1 MRMWMVDPKILCRN
15 HLLGEHL
22 ELHILAS
29 KLNEGRKIAG
39 FIAHGLV
46 DPTLVSERHEELVKE
61 MQRRGYKHASPMA
74 ELPEKREKGR
84 VDPEANMLIL
94 TDRCE
99 RCRERIQLKT

>member
-1 MRMWMVDPKILCRN
+1 MVDPKILCRN

-46 DPTLVSERHEELVKE
+46 DPALAAGRHEELVKE
-61 MQRRGYKHASPMA
+61 MRRRGYKHASPMA
-74 ELPEKREKGR
+74 ELPGKLEKGC
-84 VDPEANMLIL
+84 VEPEANLRVL
-94 TDRCE
+94 ADRCGQ
-99 RCRERIQLKT
+99 CRERIQLKD